1 MISQTLGIHDGA
13 RILDFD
19 GHAEV
24 TVPNLD
30 VLKKLVED
38 NFFSEFAKPD
48 EAALVDLNSVGR
60 TIGYEEIH
68 VDHGKVVEV

>member
-1 MISQTLGIHDGA
+1 MTSQILGIHDGA
-13 RILDFD
+13 GILYFD

-48 EAALVDLNSVGR
+48 EAALMDLNSVRR

-68 VDHGKVVEV
+68 VDHGKVVEG

>member
-1 MISQTLGIHDGA
+1 MTSQTLGIHDGA
-13 RILDFD
+13 GILDFD

-24 TVPNLD
+24 TVPTIE

-48 EAALVDLNSVGR
+48 EAALVDLSSVMR

-68 VDHGKVVEV
+68 VDHGKVVEI